1 MSSYYGW
8 TYAGQL
14 TAANKHKQQR
24 RTRLNY
30 YHKPS
35 KAEGGILS
43 LISRALMPKAG
54 RIFGRTGRLLAAGI
68 LITLTLLVTGQEVL
82 QAEVTGRVAAWWQGI
97 KGAGQTK
104 VYSLAGSETCR
115 IKPWA
120 LISDQGLFSL
130 DVEGRIGTGVT
141 AEILSTGLPVITGI
155 RVREEPGVMGVD
167 LKAELGMD
175 FIREILTSP
184 FADQLSEIHF
194 SEHQEVILFTRDAI
208 KVRMLNRRNQNRNRK
223 RDMFR
228 LGAVLEDIRAKKKQM
243 ALIDLRYD
251 QQVVVRPKKGR

>member
-1 MSSYYGW
+1 VSSYYGW
-8 TYAGQL
+8 TYAGQSA
-14 TAANKHKQQR
+14 AANKHKQR
-24 RTRLNY
+24 RTRPNY
-30 YHKPS
+30 YHNPS

-43 LISRALMPKAG
+43 LLSRSLMPKAG
-54 RIFGRTGRLLAAGI
+54 RVFGRTGRLLAAGI
-68 LITLTLLVTGQEVL
+68 LISLTLMVTGQEVL
-82 QAEVTGRVAAWWQGI
+82 QAEVTGRVATWWKGI
-97 KGAGQTK
+97 KGSCQTK
-104 VYSLAGSETCR
+104 VYSPPGSETCR

-208 KVRMLNRRNQNRNRK
+208 KVRMLNRRNRK
-223 RDMFR
+223 RDMSR
-228 LGAVLEDIRAKKKQM
+228 LGAVLEDIRVKKKQM